1 MKSRRRSTVL
11 AGMPGPLS
19 RIVMRVLLD
28 RNGDVRRD
36 SGLLGGIEGVVEK
49 LLEDDQRPVVDVVSG
64 LRDQLLDRR
73 EVEEPRGR
81 EGGAL
86 QLFLLGGA
94 CGHLAPPFMSSIASG
109 PSGASGR
116 ARTTAAV
123 LRRGAVGVY
132 FGGIELLGRRR

>member
-1 MKSRRRSTVL
+1 MKSRRRSIV
-11 AGMPGPLS
+11 AGRDAGAVVAD
-19 RIVMRVLLD
+19 RDAVLLD
-28 RNGDVRRD
+28 RDGDVRRD

-94 CGHLAPPFMSSIASG
+94 RGHLAPPFMSSIASG

-116 ARTTAAV
+116 ARQ
-123 LRRGAVGVY
+123 RRGLAARGGRVY